1 MNEPLTLILIDDH
14 SLLRCGLAELLGA
27 VADFQVLG
35 MAASGPEGIELAQR
49 LAPAMILLDLHMPG
63 MSGLETLAALKRVQ
77 PDSQVVVLTASD
89 SQDDLLA
96 ALRAGADG
104 YVLKDTEPEQLVAY
118 LQGCTRGRVT
128 LEPGLMRLLA
138 EESRAIPPGPERT
151 VAQELTER
159 ECQTLALIAE
169 GLSNKLIARELG
181 ISDGTVKI
189 HVRHLL
195 TKLNLHSRLE
205 LAAWAHRGGF
215 VDQLAARAPN
225 RERP

>member
-27 VADFQVLG
+27 VPDFQVLG
-35 MAASGPEGIELAQR
+35 MAASGAQGIELAQR
-49 LAPAMILLDLHMPG
+49 LEPAMILLDLHMPG
-63 MSGLETLAALKRVQ
+63 MSGLETLAALKQVQ

-96 ALRAGADG
+96 ALRGGADG

-118 LQGCTRGRVT
+118 LQDCTRGRVT

-138 EESRAIPPGPERT
+138 EEQRVVPPSPGRAA
-151 VAQELTER
+151 AQDLTER

-215 VDQLAARAPN
+215 LDQQAARSPN

>member
-1 MNEPLTLILIDDH
+1 MLQPSIDVW
-14 SLLRCGLAELLGA
+14 AAA
-27 VADFQVLG
+27 VGGQT
-35 MAASGPEGIELAQR
+35 
-49 LAPAMILLDLHMPG
+49 PA
-63 MSGLETLAALKRVQ
+63 V
-77 PDSQVVVLTASD
+77 
-89 SQDDLLA
+89 DDLLA
-96 ALRAGADG
+96 ALRGGADG

-138 EESRAIPPGPERT
+138 EEPRVPASGPERA